1 MDRPVSKEFKR
12 KIAAKQIIILG
23 TVAAL
28 LFLLVVFLKTVFVP
42 SVSMSKVSVEAVKS
56 GGLQI
61 TVQGSGIVIPV
72 YEEIITAPFRS
83 SIVKIL
89 RKPGEKVLQ
98 HDTLLILDN
107 KLALNDLEM
116 MKNEY
121 ELQKIR
127 IEKLKVELQQ
137 LKEDF
142 EFSSKIRNIKVENF
156 RLAYEAE
163 STLNKLGGSPAYNV
177 KKAKTDWD
185 IAQIEFTQSQYNFNN
200 QVSSRNIGIQELET
214 EINIQKNKITR
225 AKDIVEKAYVKAPF
239 KGDLSWILD
248 QPGASVSE
256 GQQTARVADFS
267 GYKLKGTVSNAWSG
281 RVLTGQ
287 KVEIRNQG
295 HSLSGIIENISPAVS
310 QGMMEC
316 LIRIE
321 SGDITVLRPDQQLE
335 IRVIVSFKEKTLL
348 LPNGPYYKDRG
359 YKIMY
364 VVRGSKAY
372 RTKILL
378 GDANFDF
385 VEVLG
390 GVNEGDKVIITDIEE
405 KYSRDEIKV
414 VK

>member
-1 MDRPVSKEFKR
+1 MDRPVSKEYKR
-12 KIAAKQIIILG
+12 KIAVKQIIILG
-23 TVAAL
+23 SVAVF
-28 LFLLVVFLKTVFVP
+28 LFIIVVFLKTVFVP
-42 SVSMSKVSVEAVKS
+42 SVSLSKVSVEAVTT

-72 YEEIITAPFRS
+72 YEEIITSPFRS

-89 RKPGEKVLQ
+89 KKPGEKVLQ

-116 MKNEY
+116 LNNEY
-121 ELQKIR
+121 DLQKIR

-163 STLNKLGGSPAYNV
+163 STLNRMGGSPTYNV
-177 KKAKTDWD
+177 KKAKTEWD
-185 IAQIEFTQSQYNFNN
+185 IAQLEFTQAQYNFNN

-225 AKDIVEKAYVKAPF
+225 AKDIVDKAYVKAPF

-256 GQQTARVADFS
+256 GQQTARIADFS

-281 RVLTGQ
+281 R
-287 KVEIRNQG
+287 
-295 HSLSGIIENISPAVS
+295 GIN
-310 QGMMEC
+310 
-316 LIRIE
+316 
-321 SGDITVLRPDQQLE
+321 
-335 IRVIVSFKEKTLL
+335 
-348 LPNGPYYKDRG
+348 
-359 YKIMY
+359 
-364 VVRGSKAY
+364 
-372 RTKILL
+372 RTK
-378 GDANFDF
+378 
-385 VEVLG
+385 
-390 GVNEGDKVIITDIEE
+390 
-405 KYSRDEIKV
+405 SRNP
-414 VK
+414 